1 LYSITRTG
9 TASDALE
16 AVVNFA
22 GLFPSTF
29 EVFDSGR
36 RGTWRP
42 AHHLLVEDGPK
53 KGAVIRLA
61 EPGAAMA
68 PDVYIAIKDGRTV
81 VQDER
86 GVRDRDDSPGA
97 PIISTTASSLDK
109 PLEILGSVVDALPG
123 IARAAVLLHP
133 HTLADDSIGTLH
145 EVSQIRRAG
154 VRNSF
159 EHVHLIRTAGRAI
172 RAIPKDTGDRS

>member
-1 LYSITRTG
+1 MMAGRSCIILRTG
-9 TASDALE
+9 GAMNLLNLAA
-16 AVVNFA
+16 AVFRLHRIGA
-22 GLFPSTF
+22 RAAI
-29 EVFDSGR
+29 VFD
-36 RGTWRP
+36 
-42 AHHLLVEDGPK
+42 HEN
-53 KGAVIRLA
+53 
-61 EPGAAMA
+61 
-68 PDVYIAIKDGRTV
+68 
-81 VQDER
+81 
-86 GVRDRDDSPGA
+86 RDDSPGA